1 MTHYREHPGPEI
13 TLDWYDG
20 PLCTIRRIDFDATP
34 GIPASVLCEV
44 ETFAAETHE
53 ERGVTM
59 ARVRL
64 DRETLQAMID
74 AIDGKPVTDFFN
86 HAIDPKAPYP

>member
-20 PLCTIRRIDFDATP
+20 PLCTIRRIDFDESTVMDTQP
-34 GIPASVLCEV
+34 IVEV
-44 ETFAAETHE
+44 ETFAADTHE
-53 ERGVTM
+53 ERGCTM

-64 DRETLQAMID
+64 DRKTIQAMLD
-74 AIDGKPVTDFFN
+74 ALDGKPVRDFHGTMVN
-86 HAIDPKAPYP
+86 PKAP